1 MKCPKCGAWNTA
13 YLPKCRACGTP
24 LESNTQKQLSWEE
37 AMHKKKPSLTVMQ
50 FDEEDVSPALPGRA
64 TDEAFDPEEL
74 DRARLTDELEELK
87 TRREEGTKKLSQ
99 MKDQA
104 ERVRKSLREAQV
116 VRPVPEASDN
126 AAYDGDSIVIR
137 RRQQVRQA
145 QYTAEL
151 YDDEM
156 SEESS
161 SPAYSQEDEA
171 ESAYG
176 YFGDG
181 ADRPLTYVD
190 DNSAPIYYDG
200 YTPDSGDRGALMDE
214 EYMPRRI
221 QIRAARED
229 AYETFNAGRRKKNRA
244 AKIVLRIVIAIVCC
258 ALVGV
263 GGVLAARHF
272 VLSQGMQV
280 REDNETTVVVVPT
293 TLMDGMPAHRIT
305 IFGKENATV
314 YLREMQSSY
323 VIADGKVEV
332 TVPDYMWYD
341 TESSTYATPVETDT
355 MDVSI
360 TPFIRY
366 SQEGDQYQLDPIEFT
381 VDVPLSPIY
390 LLNPST
396 IRAEVGVS
404 IFEVRINVEP
414 GSTVIIDG
422 TNVST
427 LIRETGNVSKN
438 VQVLPV
444 GDNTI
449 SISVKSKYCRENK
462 MEVTLHR
469 AAQEIPLELDATV
482 LVEWNYEPITNEK
495 YAAATP
501 EEQAKMQ
508 RPSIGGTTLPG
519 ANITVDFPHENL
531 KVDAATGD
539 FSFTPLFSALG
550 NNDVVIR
557 ASYEGKADSVITHT
571 VYYMPNA
578 DIYTR
583 RAWDLDAQYNDLVNY
598 INIRKGT
605 IYMGIGTVERIISTA
620 PQMAIM
626 NIGNESFEKL
636 VMIENSSKTTW
647 EVGEKYRIYGDAY
660 GLYDTMP
667 RLTVRYTYLAE

>member
-13 YLPKCRACGTP
+13 YLPKCRSCGTP

-50 FDEEDVSPALPGRA
+50 FDEDDASPALPEQKP
-64 TDEAFDPEEL
+64 DDAFDPEDL
-74 DRARLTDELEELK
+74 DRAQLTDELEQLK
-87 TRREEGTKKLSQ
+87 ARREEGSRRLEQ
-99 MKDQA
+99 MKTQA
-104 ERVRKSLREAQV
+104 DRMRRSLREAQV
-116 VRPVPEASDN
+116 VRPVPEASDT
-126 AAYDGDSIVIR
+126 ASFDADSVVIR
-137 RRQQVRQA
+137 RRQQTRQA

-151 YDDEM
+151 YDDETGA
-156 SEESS
+156 ETAFYDDTDDESNV
-161 SPAYSQEDEA
+161 
-171 ESAYG
+171 G
-176 YFGDG
+176 YFGDSG
-181 ADRPLTYVD
+181 DRPLTYVD
-190 DNSAPIYYDG
+190 DNTAPIYYDG
-200 YTPDSGDRGALMDE
+200 YTPDSGDRGALTDA

-221 QIRAARED
+221 QTRAARED
-229 AYETFNAGRRKKNRA
+229 ALETFNAGRRKKNRA
-244 AKIVLRIVIAIVCC
+244 AKIILRIAIALVCC
-258 ALVGV
+258 AVVGV

-381 VDVPLSPIY
+381 IDVPLSPIY

-396 IRAEVGVS
+396 IRADVGVS
-404 IFEVRINVEP
+404 IFEVRINVQP

-495 YAAATP
+495 YDAASP

-519 ANITVDFPHENL
+519 ASITVDFPHENL
-531 KVDAATGD
+531 ELDMATGD
-539 FSFTPLFSALG
+539 FSFTPLFSKLG

-557 ASYEGKADSVITHT
+557 ASYEGKADSVISHT

-583 RAWDLDAQYNDLVNY
+583 RAWDLDAQYTDLINY

-605 IYMGIGTVERIISTA
+605 IYMGIGTIERIISTA

-626 NIGNESFEKL
+626 NIGSESFEKL

-647 EVGEKYRIYGDAY
+647 VVGEKYRIYGDAY